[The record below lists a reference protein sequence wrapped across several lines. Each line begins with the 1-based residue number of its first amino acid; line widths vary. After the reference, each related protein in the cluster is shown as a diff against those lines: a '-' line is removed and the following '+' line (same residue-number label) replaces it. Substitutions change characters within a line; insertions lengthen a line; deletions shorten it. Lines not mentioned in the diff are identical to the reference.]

1 MSCILSSQWIPREVL
16 HMLYKIIILIK
27 NFEADFSKNI
37 SPNESI
43 VFKTPLDL
51 NDSDEREKMLKTS
64 SKISNQVKSYASF
77 KIMLISK

>member
-1 MSCILSSQWIPREVL
+1 
-16 HMLYKIIILIK
+16 MLYKIIILIK